1 MDRENQILSFVS
13 GFLMFQ
19 QIHQFYHS
27 LVIFEFVLLFI
38 KIKQRV
44 LSVQSGVNTNNL
56 LRGVSKHR
64 RFIT

>member
-1 MDRENQILSFVS
+1 
-13 GFLMFQ
+13 MFQ

-64 RFIT
+64 RSIT

>member
-27 LVIFEFVLLFI
+27 LVIFEFVSLFI
-38 KIKQRV
+38 KIKQRI

-64 RFIT
+64 RSIT